1 MSLGVQVTSD
11 DAAVSKLS
19 AMTRGYIKDEFL
31 PFFVRK
37 AAKRSPLINRGACRG
52 GGMAVAHAPRART
65 HTRLHIHTQEKTC
78 RAGYYARVAAIELL
92 VQRFVAASSSS
103 SAAAAAAARLAT
115 SSAELGECGSASD
128 TRGACDVRLG
138 LLLRPFMLCCG

>member
-65 HTRLHIHTQEKTC
+65 HTRLHIHTQEKNLPRRVLCAC
-78 RAGYYARVAAIELL
+78 RRNRTPRAALCGCVVVVVGGGGGGEVSDIISGIRRV
-92 VQRFVAASSSS
+92 
-103 SAAAAAAARLAT
+103 
-115 SSAELGECGSASD
+115 
-128 TRGACDVRLG
+128 
-138 LLLRPFMLCCG
+138 